1 MLEKQKQLLQSGKT
15 VAQIIGDAVGD
26 FVAIGK
32 TAFKKLGLRRTGGGL
47 NNPNGRK
54 GQVLMLPFGPK
65 LEAFVAEMPKVT
77 TGGVEWYKLVCED
90 ANGYLVGIPINRL
103 CERYIADKRD
113 EGDPNP
119 RPEEVG
125 TESSLTAYFVGPSD
139 DICLQNLCDHLAG
152 RAIKINDVMTET
164 RILSDGTTAR
174 GRRWNYELA
183 PDDEQPKFQESLL
196 WVLMNWDQAKQEMTK
211 EEQEDILDQ
220 AKQAGIDV
228 NTITGCDEGTGE
240 GDDAGTEDQGDQDG
254 QDGADTT
261 EPAGNA
267 GKGGKKNKP

>member
-15 VAQIIGDAVGD
+15 VAQIIGDAVGE

-54 GQVLMLPFGPK
+54 GQVLMLPYGPR
-65 LEAFVAEMPKVT
+65 LEAFVAEMPKV
-77 TGGVEWYKLVCED
+77 GSSGVEWYKLVCED

-119 RPEEVG
+119 KPEEVG

-139 DICLQNLCDHLAG
+139 DICLQNLCDHLQG
-152 RAIKINDVMTET
+152 RAIKINDVINET

-183 PDDEQPKFQESLL
+183 PDDEQPNFQESLL

-228 NTITGCDEGTGE
+228 NTITGGNEGTGE
-240 GDDAGTEDQGDQDG
+240 GDDAGIEGQGEQDG

>member
-15 VAQIIGDAVGD
+15 VAQIIGDAVGE

-54 GQVLMLPFGPK
+54 GQVLMLPYGPR
-65 LEAFVAEMPKVT
+65 LEAFVAEMPKV
-77 TGGVEWYKLVCED
+77 GSSGVEWYKLVCED

-139 DICLQNLCDHLAG
+139 DICLQNLCDHLQG
-152 RAIKINDVMTET
+152 RAIKINDVINET

-183 PDDEQPKFQESLL
+183 PDDEQPNFQESLL

-211 EEQEDILDQ
+211 EEQDNILDQ
-220 AKQAGIDV
+220 AKTAGIDV
-228 NTITGCDEGTGE
+228 GVITGGDEGNNNDE
-240 GDDAGTEDQGDQDG
+240 GAGTEGQEGQDG
-254 QDGADTT
+254 QDGADTS

>member
-1 MLEKQKQLLQSGKT
+1 MLEKQKQLLRSGKT

-54 GQVLMLPFGPK
+54 GQVLMLPYGPK
-65 LEAFVAEMPKVT
+65 LEAFVAEMPKV
-77 TGGVEWYKLVCED
+77 GSSGVEWYKLVAED

-119 RPEEVG
+119 KPEEVG
-125 TESSLTAYFVGPSD
+125 TESPLTAYFVGPSD
-139 DICLQNLCDHLAG
+139 DLCLQNLCDHLQG
-152 RAIKINDVMTET
+152 RAIKIGDVITET

-174 GRRWNYELA
+174 GRRWNYDYA
-183 PDDEQPKFQESLL
+183 PDDEQPVFEESLL
-196 WVLMNWDQAKQEMTK
+196 WVLLNWEEAKKQLSE
-211 EEQEDILDQ
+211 EEQADILKQ
-220 AKQAGIDV
+220 AEDAGIDV
-228 NTITGCDEGTGE
+228 NVITGGDEGTGE
-240 GDDAGTEDQGDQDG
+240 GDNEGVEDQEG
-254 QDGADTT
+254 QNDASTP
-261 EPAGNA
+261 EPTGNA